1 MQKRNTELVKKTPQ
15 TTNQPTKKNPNQNDH
30 KTEATIGLLVLKSLK
45 FPGSIIPQFVR
56 LESSTKNLHLD
67 STYSCFYVC
76 HQNLCGHILS
86 CVSLTHYSMVS
97 KSGVVLIHIKPTT
110 LLIQTPKEDKHIQ
123 RHVRHHWNNGT
134 AQPGLTTKS
143 KPS

>member
-1 MQKRNTELVKKTPQ
+1 MQKRNTELVKKTTNNKP
-15 TTNQPTKKNPNQNDH
+15 TNQENPNQNNH
-30 KTEATIGLLVLKSLK
+30 KTEATIVLLVLKSPK
-45 FPGSIIPQFVR
+45 FPGSIIPQFVC

-123 RHVRHHWNNGT
+123 RHARHHWNNGT
-134 AQPGLTTKS
+134 AQSGLTTKS